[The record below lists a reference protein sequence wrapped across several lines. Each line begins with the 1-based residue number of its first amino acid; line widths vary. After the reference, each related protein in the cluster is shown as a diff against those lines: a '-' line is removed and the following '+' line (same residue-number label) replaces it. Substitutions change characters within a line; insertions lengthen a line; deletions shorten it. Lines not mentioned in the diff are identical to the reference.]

1 MDVPCSEKTKERE
14 GKGNKASYLY
24 FDKAKAKDPKPTI
37 K

>member
-1 MDVPCSEKTKERE
+1 MSLVQRKLRNEKGKETK
-14 GKGNKASYLY
+14 LTIFFF